1 MECEERVVQGGGV
14 VWERAVWGEGASERM
29 RARWSEQEGWR
40 DSEAGQWCVEGEVG
54 VWRERWVCGGRD
66 G

>member
-54 VWRERWVCGGRD
+54 G
-66 G
+66 